1 MMYATLRYLPAFKAA
16 AELGN
21 LRAAASVLH
30 VTPSAISQQLARLE
44 EQLGFVV
51 FEREGRKVVL
61 NEAGTLLLR
70 RVQAGLKEIDEG
82 VQEAA
87 TVANARADVVVRI
100 SVVPSLA
107 QRWLLP
113 RIGRWRAAH
122 PGIGLEIEATRQA
135 VDLPREGVHAGI
147 RAGGGAWPGLVA
159 EPLTALDLPLVPVGC
174 RNAAQR
180 LAGRGPE
187 ALADEALLGDPLL
200 WQRWFERAG
209 VPATVKSAATF
220 AETGLMLQAAE
231 QDIGLVL
238 ARGLYTVDALQEG
251 RLVRLSDVDVA
262 LDDAQRFFFVYPTG
276 LRDWPPLAQ
285 LREWLHEEI
294 AASAAGLTCGESAH
308 PQTTSSPS
316 LSP

>member
-30 VTPSAISQQLARLE
+30 VTPSAISQQISRLE

-61 NEAGTLLLR
+61 NDAGRLLLR
-70 RVQAGLKEIDEG
+70 RVQAALKEIDEG

-87 TVANARADVVVRI
+87 ITANARADVVVRI
-100 SVVPSLA
+100 SVVPSFA

-122 PGIGLEIEATRQA
+122 PGIGLEIDATRDT
-135 VDLPREGVHAGI
+135 VDLARAGVHAGI
-147 RAGGGAWPGLVA
+147 RTGGGAWPGLVA
-159 EPLTALDLPLVPVGC
+159 ERLTDLDVPLVPVGC
-174 RNAAQR
+174 RAAAQR

-187 ALADEALLGDPLL
+187 AIAGEALLGDPLL
-200 WQRWFERAG
+200 WQRWFAGAG
-209 VPATVKSAATF
+209 VTATVKSAATF

-262 LDDAQRFFFVYPTG
+262 IEDAQRFFLVHPPG
-276 LRDWPPLAQ
+276 LGDWPPLVR
-285 LREWLHEEI
+285 LREWLREEI
-294 AASAAGLTCGESAH
+294 AQSERALAG
-308 PQTTSSPS
+308 
-316 LSP
+316 

>member
-1 MMYATLRYLPAFKAA
+1 MMVATLRYLPAFKAA

-30 VTPSAISQQLARLE
+30 VTPSAISQQISRLE

-70 RVQAGLKEIDEG
+70 RVQAALKEIDAG

-87 TVANARADVVVRI
+87 ITANARANLVVRI
-100 SVVPSLA
+100 SVVPSFA

-113 RIGRWRAAH
+113 RIGRWRATH
-122 PGIGLEIEATRQA
+122 PAVGLEIAATRHS
-135 VDLPREGVHAGI
+135 VDLAREGVHAGI
-147 RAGGGAWPGLVA
+147 RAGGGVWPGLVA
-159 EPLTALDLPLVPVGC
+159 ERLTDLDLPLVPVGC
-174 RNAAQR
+174 RDAAHR

-187 ALADEALLGDPLL
+187 AIADEALLGDPLL
-200 WQRWFERAG
+200 WQRWFMRAG
-209 VPATVKSAATF
+209 VPATVSSAATF

-238 ARGLYTVDALQEG
+238 ARGLYTIDALQDG
-251 RLVRLSDVDVA
+251 RLVRLSDIDVA
-262 LDDAQRFFFVYPTG
+262 LDDAQRFFFVYPPG
-276 LRDWPPLAQ
+276 LRDWPPLVQ
-285 LREWLHEEI
+285 LREWLREEI
-294 AASAAGLTCGESAH
+294 AQSERALARLADFREGNS
-308 PQTTSSPS
+308 
-316 LSP
+316 